1 MEIEKGG
8 KAAGSGVIEM
18 GKEARGGLTEV
29 KCAQRR
35 SMKTNHQAA
44 QVETHIQ

>member
-8 KAAGSGVIEM
+8 KAAGSEMIEM

-44 QVETHIQ
+44 QADTNIQ